1 MRAYAL
7 DGDSRSA
14 HRTSAES
21 MMTVNGPSGA
31 VDKQALRDVDNT
43 VWAARPTLLD
53 RVQNGFGKIGRC
65 LAVAGDLCSPV
76 DKMQSFSGRIP
87 CKC

>member
-31 VDKQALRDVDNT
+31 VDRQALGLVDST
-43 VWAARPTLLD
+43 VYVHRTLLD
-53 RVQNGFGKIGRC
+53 RAQDVLGKIGRC
-65 LAVAGDLCSPV
+65 LAVARHLCSPV
-76 DKMQSFSGRIP
+76 DNMQSFSGRIP